1 MSTITV
7 NIPDLSGATDV
18 DVIEV
23 LVAAGDVVAEGDS
36 LITLETDK
44 ASMEVPSPQAG
55 KIVSMAISEG
65 DTVNEGDLL
74 MEIEIASSE
83 SVSADEPVA
92 ESEAVESFS
101 AAIESA
107 APVAAASTVEQVLI
121 PDLSGASDVDVI
133 EVLVAIGDTVSEGD
147 SLITLETDKA
157 SMEVPSPASGVVKAL
172 TIAEGDKVN
181 EGDLLIELEVVG
193 APAPAPV
200 AATVESSS
208 AAAPVEASVPPTA
221 ASSGGV
227 ESVLIPD
234 LSGASDVDVIE
245 VLVKEGDSVAE
256 GDSLIT
262 LETDKASMEVPSPSA
277 GVIKSMKISEGD
289 KVNEGDLLLELEV
302 VGSAPAAAPVS
313 APSPSASAPA
323 PAPAQS
329 AAPTKTAPA
338 TSATDLVDLE
348 KRNRSVHAGPAVRAI
363 AREYG
368 VDLTKVTGS
377 GRKGRIVKQDV
388 QAYVKGALQKLDSA
402 PAAAVTGGSGIPAIP
417 AVDHSKF
424 GEIEKVKLSKI
435 DKITRDNMSRCWLNI
450 PHVTQFDDADIT
462 ELESFRKEMK
472 DEAIAFV
479 DQFLDR
485 ARGNLVTCLGNDFAG
500 CSIDQIIGRTCAA
513 NAFREELGDPAV
525 GLFVE
530 REINGV
536 IVSIHDAFLIE
547 TQSIKQGCHRQLTTT
562 VDTRENKIFG
572 VEFEIQPRTAV
583 RDDAAC
589 KQQLARRMGLA
600 LVVVKENARRTVHLG
615 YDYTF
620 GTVDDKGAVWCHQRH
635 VAHENVLFFD
645 VLDRTRAGVFVDIE
659 HDQAQG
665 HFQRRA
671 VGQVALH
678 TFFDVE
684 LGFFQFVFHELENR
698 SLVEVFDWEY
708 RLEYAFDTLAVQW
721 QIGITRPQ
729 EQVIR
734 GFLNLDEVRHFQY
747 FANLAVIFAQAF
759 LA

>member
-7 NIPDLSGATDV
+7 NIPDLSGASDV

-74 MEIEIASSE
+74 MEIEIASGDSAPAAE
-83 SVSADEPVA
+83 SVA
-92 ESEAVESFS
+92 EAETVES
-101 AAIESA
+101 AEAPVESA
-107 APVAAASTVEQVLI
+107 APSAAASSVEQVLI

-133 EVLVAIGDTVSEGD
+133 EVLVAVGDTVAEGD

-181 EGDLLIELEVVG
+181 EGDLLIELEVAEVAAPSEVSVEPTPAPAAAE
-193 APAPAPV
+193 APAPA
-200 AATVESSS
+200 
-208 AAAPVEASVPPTA
+208 AAANV
-221 ASSGGV
+221 GGV

-262 LETDKASMEVPSPSA
+262 LETDKASMEVPSPAS
-277 GVIKSMKISEGD
+277 GVIKSMKINEGD

-302 VGSAPAAAPVS
+302 VGAAPVAAPVS
-313 APSPSASAPA
+313 EPAPAASAPA
-323 PAPAQS
+323 QAPSAVAPAKPAPAAS
-329 AAPTKTAPA
+329 T
-338 TSATDLVDLE
+338 TDLVDLE

-368 VDLTKVTGS
+368 VDLSKVTGT
-377 GRKGRIVKQDV
+377 GRKGRIVKEDV

-462 ELESFRKEMK
+462 ELEAFRKEMK
-472 DEAIAFV
+472 DEAAKQGVKLTPLPFLIKAAAIALTRHHKFNASLDADGEHIVYKKYVNIGIAV
-479 DQFLDR
+479 DTPNGLMVPVIKDADKKSIYELSNEAIELAGKAKDR
-485 ARGNLVTCLGNDFAG
+485 KLKPNEMQGACFTISSLGGIGGTGFTPIVNAPEVAILGVSKADIKPRWNGKEFEPRQMLPLCLSYDHRA
-500 CSIDQIIGRTCAA
+500 
-513 NAFREELGDPAV
+513 
-525 GLFVE
+525 
-530 REINGV
+530 INGG
-536 IVSIHDAFLIE
+536 DAGRFLTELNGLLSDI
-547 TQSIKQGCHRQLTTT
+547 
-562 VDTRENKIFG
+562 
-572 VEFEIQPRTAV
+572 
-583 RDDAAC
+583 
-589 KQQLARRMGLA
+589 RR
-600 LVVVKENARRTVHLG
+600 LVL
-615 YDYTF
+615 
-620 GTVDDKGAVWCHQRH
+620 
-635 VAHENVLFFD
+635 
-645 VLDRTRAGVFVDIE
+645 
-659 HDQAQG
+659 
-665 HFQRRA
+665 
-671 VGQVALH
+671 
-678 TFFDVE
+678 
-684 LGFFQFVFHELENR
+684 
-698 SLVEVFDWEY
+698 
-708 RLEYAFDTLAVQW
+708 
-721 QIGITRPQ
+721 
-729 EQVIR
+729 
-734 GFLNLDEVRHFQY
+734 
-747 FANLAVIFAQAF
+747 
-759 LA
+759 

>member
-83 SVSADEPVA
+83 SAPAEAAVADPESVEPV
-92 ESEAVESFS
+92 STPVESV
-101 AAIESA
+101 
-107 APVAAASTVEQVLI
+107 APTATASTIEQVLI

-133 EVLVAIGDTVSEGD
+133 EVLVAVGDTVSEGD

-193 APAPAPV
+193 ASTPA
-200 AATVESSS
+200 S
-208 AAAPVEASVPPTA
+208 APVESATA
-221 ASSGGV
+221 PAAVEVSAPAAVAPSGGV

-245 VLVKEGDSVAE
+245 VLVKEGDTVAE

-262 LETDKASMEVPSPSA
+262 LETDKASMEVPSPAA
-277 GVIKSMKISEGD
+277 GVIKSMKINEGD
-289 KVNEGDLLLELEV
+289 KVNEGDLLLELEL
-302 VGSAPAAAPVS
+302 VGTTAPVS
-313 APSPSASAPA
+313 APASAPA
-323 PAPAQS
+323 PAA
-329 AAPTKTAPA
+329 AAPAPA
-338 TSATDLVDLE
+338 APSKPAPAPAASTTDLVDLE

-402 PAAAVTGGSGIPAIP
+402 PVAAVTGGSGIPAIP

-462 ELESFRKEMK
+462 ELEAFRKEMK
-472 DEAIAFV
+472 DEAAKQGVKLTPLPFLIKAAAIALTRHQKFNASLDADGEHIVYKKFV
-479 DQFLDR
+479 NIGIAVDTPNGLMVPVIKDADKKSIYELSNEAIELAGKAKDR
-485 ARGNLVTCLGNDFAG
+485 KLKPNEMQGACFTISSLGGIGGTGFTPIVNAPEVAILGVSKADIKPRWNGKEFEPRLMLPLCLSYDHRA
-500 CSIDQIIGRTCAA
+500 
-513 NAFREELGDPAV
+513 
-525 GLFVE
+525 
-530 REINGV
+530 INGG
-536 IVSIHDAFLIE
+536 DAGRFLTDLNGLLSDI
-547 TQSIKQGCHRQLTTT
+547 
-562 VDTRENKIFG
+562 
-572 VEFEIQPRTAV
+572 
-583 RDDAAC
+583 
-589 KQQLARRMGLA
+589 RR
-600 LVVVKENARRTVHLG
+600 LVL
-615 YDYTF
+615 
-620 GTVDDKGAVWCHQRH
+620 
-635 VAHENVLFFD
+635 
-645 VLDRTRAGVFVDIE
+645 
-659 HDQAQG
+659 
-665 HFQRRA
+665 
-671 VGQVALH
+671 
-678 TFFDVE
+678 
-684 LGFFQFVFHELENR
+684 
-698 SLVEVFDWEY
+698 
-708 RLEYAFDTLAVQW
+708 
-721 QIGITRPQ
+721 
-729 EQVIR
+729 
-734 GFLNLDEVRHFQY
+734 
-747 FANLAVIFAQAF
+747 
-759 LA
+759 

>member
-74 MEIEIASSE
+74 MEIEVA
-83 SVSADEPVA
+83 SADSAPAETVA
-92 ESEAVESFS
+92 EEPKSVEPAPAPVESS
-101 AAIESA
+101 AS
-107 APVAAASTVEQVLI
+107 VAAASSIEQVLI

-133 EVLVAIGDTVSEGD
+133 EVLVAVGDSVSEGD

-157 SMEVPSPASGVVKAL
+157 SMEVPSPASGVIKAL

-181 EGDLLIELEVVG
+181 EGDLLIELEVAG
-193 APAPAPV
+193 ASAPASAPVESSPAPA
-200 AATVESSS
+200 ATE
-208 AAAPVEASVPPTA
+208 AAAPA
-221 ASSGGV
+221 AVAQSGGI

-245 VLVKEGDSVAE
+245 VLVKEGDSVSE

-277 GVIKSMKISEGD
+277 GVVKSMKINEGD

-302 VGSAPAAAPVS
+302 VGSAPV
-313 APSPSASAPA
+313 PA
-323 PAPAQS
+323 PAAPEASTPVQAPS
-329 AAPTKTAPA
+329 EAPTKPTPAAPT
-338 TSATDLVDLE
+338 TDLVDLE

-388 QAYVKGALQKLDSA
+388 QAYVKGALQKLDTA

-462 ELESFRKEMK
+462 ELEAFRKEMK
-472 DEAIAFV
+472 DEAAKQGVKLTPLPFLIKAAAIALTRHQKFNASLDADGEHIVYKKFV
-479 DQFLDR
+479 NIGIAVDTPNGLMVPVIKDADKKSIYQLSNEAIELAGKAKDR
-485 ARGNLVTCLGNDFAG
+485 KLKPNEMQGACFTISSLGGIGGTGFTPIVNAPEVAILGVSKADIKPRWNGKEFEPRLMLPLCLSYDHRA
-500 CSIDQIIGRTCAA
+500 
-513 NAFREELGDPAV
+513 
-525 GLFVE
+525 
-530 REINGV
+530 INGG
-536 IVSIHDAFLIE
+536 DAGRFLTDLNGLLSDI
-547 TQSIKQGCHRQLTTT
+547 
-562 VDTRENKIFG
+562 
-572 VEFEIQPRTAV
+572 
-583 RDDAAC
+583 
-589 KQQLARRMGLA
+589 RR
-600 LVVVKENARRTVHLG
+600 LVL
-615 YDYTF
+615 
-620 GTVDDKGAVWCHQRH
+620 
-635 VAHENVLFFD
+635 
-645 VLDRTRAGVFVDIE
+645 
-659 HDQAQG
+659 
-665 HFQRRA
+665 
-671 VGQVALH
+671 
-678 TFFDVE
+678 
-684 LGFFQFVFHELENR
+684 
-698 SLVEVFDWEY
+698 
-708 RLEYAFDTLAVQW
+708 
-721 QIGITRPQ
+721 
-729 EQVIR
+729 
-734 GFLNLDEVRHFQY
+734 
-747 FANLAVIFAQAF
+747 
-759 LA
+759 